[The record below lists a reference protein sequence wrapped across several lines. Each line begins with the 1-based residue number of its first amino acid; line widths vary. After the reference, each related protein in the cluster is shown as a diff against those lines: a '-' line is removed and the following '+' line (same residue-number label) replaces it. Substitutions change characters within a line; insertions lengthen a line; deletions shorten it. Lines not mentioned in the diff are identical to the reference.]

1 MSRNKAWV
9 IPLAFLLLTNVSMEQ
24 SRAEILDNKVTNEI
38 NLLTKLTLPDN
49 KSKRGETEFELVM
62 SDAHFERS
70 QATCPGSRYGG
81 QTAFKVIG
89 ASEDWEKSIS
99 SSNTNSIASPF
110 GTVLMS
116 FNGSYASQF
125 VNPNGSPTKIGGV
138 TTWIYANG
146 FAKQVALKFK
156 TNGWKSGE
164 YTLIGFLDDGCRG
177 FSMVTLR
184 MTLPEI
190 PKTQIACQAPD
201 SVFAGDSFKIGC
213 SSTLDLAANGVV
225 LEQKVGS
232 DWQTVSE
239 ALATG
244 MKFNFDSVRVS
255 DVKLLEFRVRLIG
268 IQDQLED
275 STSLSFYIQSNAAKL
290 TIRPVLELSKNSEK
304 QQATVRFNSGNYGLS
319 GTIQS
324 AKSPNGPWKDV
335 SQISSTSQVKLDL
348 PFGTWVRVGFEGNT
362 SINSG
367 STDPYQILITPILKC
382 TFPSKIE
389 SGVKFKVIC
398 TSNQI
403 LQKTPINLQYLNSSG
418 NWVSISKGLGSGAKQ
433 SFTFQLDGL
442 GNQKLRIQSEGLK
455 DAYSVFSSNI
465 SAVGFTAAKSK
476 SSTPSADL
484 GSGSIPKGA
493 VDKKSNS
500 YELMFNFG
508 GNVAAGSLAT
518 DSALAQCVSAKN
530 SGIVRVRGIPQ
541 YLGVQAVQIQ
551 SYLNTAS
558 GFQGCLDGFGK

>member
-9 IPLAFLLLTNVSMEQ
+9 ISLALLLLTNVSIAQ
-24 SRAEILDNKVTNEI
+24 SRAETFDNKVTNEI

-89 ASEDWEKSIS
+89 ASEYWEKSIS
-99 SSNTNSIASPF
+99 SNNSLALGTISMSNGGGFLTSMI
-110 GTVLMS
+110 
-116 FNGSYASQF
+116 
-125 VNPNGSPTKIGGV
+125 NPNGSPTKIGGI
-138 TTWIYANG
+138 TTWVYAQNFG
-146 FAKQVALKFK
+146 KQVAFKFK

-177 FSMVTLR
+177 FSMVTSR

-201 SVFAGDSFKIGC
+201 SVFAGDSFKIDC
-213 SSTLDLAANGVV
+213 SSTLDLAANTVV

-244 MKFNFDSVRVS
+244 MRFNFDSVRVN
-255 DVKLLEFRVRLIG
+255 DVKLIEFRVRLIG

-290 TIRPVLELSKNSEK
+290 SIRPVLELSKNSEK
-304 QQATVRFNSGNYGLS
+304 QQVTVRFNSGNYGLS

-362 SINSG
+362 AINSG

-382 TFPSKIE
+382 TFPSKIV
-389 SGVKFKVIC
+389 SGIKFKVVC

-442 GNQKLRIQSEGLK
+442 GNQKLRIQSEGLQ

-484 GSGSIPKGA
+484 GSSSIPKGA

-500 YELMFNFG
+500 YKLMFNFG
-508 GNVAAGSLAT
+508 GNVASGSLAT

>member
-1 MSRNKAWV
+1 VSRNKAWV
-9 IPLAFLLLTNVSMEQ
+9 IPLALLLLTNVSMAQ
-24 SRAEILDNKVTNEI
+24 SQAEIFDNKVTNEI
-38 NLLTKLTLPDN
+38 NLLSTLTLPDN
-49 KSKRGETEFELVM
+49 KSKRGETVFELVM

-99 SSNTNSIASPF
+99 SNNSLALATI
-110 GTVLMS
+110 LMS
-116 FNGSYASQF
+116 DGGGYLTSTFG
-125 VNPNGSPTKIGGV
+125 GGGPTKIGGIAPSV
-138 TTWIYANG
+138 SANG
-146 FAKQVALKFK
+146 FAKKVAFKFK

-213 SSTLDLAANGVV
+213 SSTLDLAANGVI

-255 DVKLLEFRVRLIG
+255 DVKLIEFRVRLIG

-362 SINSG
+362 TINSG

-500 YELMFNFG
+500 YKLMFNFG

>member
-1 MSRNKAWV
+1 MSRYKAWG
-9 IPLAFLLLTNVSMEQ
+9 ISLALLLLTNVLMAHSQ
-24 SRAEILDNKVTNEI
+24 AEIFDNKVTNEI
-38 NLLTKLTLPDN
+38 DLLTKLSMPDS
-49 KSKRGETEFELVM
+49 KSKRGETIFELVM

-99 SSNTNSIASPF
+99 SSNTNSIASPL
-110 GTVLMS
+110 GTILMS

-125 VNPNGSPTKIGGV
+125 VNPNGSPTKIGGI

-177 FSMVTLR
+177 FSRVTLR

-190 PKTQIACQAPD
+190 PKTQITCQAPD
-201 SVFAGDSFKIGC
+201 SVFAGDSFKVDC
-213 SSTLDLAANGVV
+213 SSTLDLAANSVI

-239 ALATG
+239 AVATG
-244 MKFNFDSVRVS
+244 MRFNFDSVQVNE
-255 DVKLLEFRVRLIG
+255 VKLIEFRVRLIG
-268 IQDQLED
+268 IQDQLEN
-275 STSLSFYIQSNAAKL
+275 STSSSFYIQSNAAKL
-290 TIRPVLELSKNSEK
+290 SIRPVLELSKNSEK
-304 QQATVRFNSGNYGLS
+304 QPARVRFNSGNYGLI

-335 SQISSTSQVKLDL
+335 SQISSASEAKLDL
-348 PFGTWVRVGFEGNT
+348 PFGTWVRVSFQGNT
-362 SINSG
+362 VINSG
-367 STDPYQILITPILKC
+367 STDPYQILITPTLKC
-382 TFPSKIE
+382 AFPTKIE
-389 SGVKFKVIC
+389 SGVKFKVTC
-398 TSNQI
+398 TSNQV

-418 NWVSISKGLGSGAKQ
+418 NWVSISKGLGSGAKP

-455 DAYSVFSSNI
+455 DAYSVFSSNV
-465 SAVGFTAAKSK
+465 STVGFTAAKSK
-476 SSTPSADL
+476 SSKSSTDL
-484 GSGSIPKGA
+484 GSSSVPKGA

-500 YELMFNFG
+500 YKLMFNFG

-518 DSALAQCVSAKN
+518 DSALAQCISAKN
-530 SGIVRVRGIPQ
+530 SGVVRVRGIPQ